1 MKYKNFEVLGSY
13 SLRDGGY
20 INFSM
25 GKNLELGTEI
35 NTYIHELFHMH
46 LTNCSNLGFL
56 LLLFEKECNLA
67 LEELDKSH
75 YNKIRELSTIIFN
88 RTVNVQEIYANNQEL
103 LWIEKNIN
111 LEIKKEFFE
120 RKPKYYQKYCSKMN
134 IITNNQNL
142 NNEEKR
148 YWIERICL
156 HSLNI
161 QIYSDEFLNS
171 LKSKKNLSEYFS
183 KENHPD
189 TRLDKALEKYSRNEN
204 FEETIEIKLHKCVF

>member
-1 MKYKNFEVLGSY
+1 
-13 SLRDGGY
+13 
-20 INFSM
+20 
-25 GKNLELGTEI
+25 
-35 NTYIHELFHMH
+35 
-46 LTNCSNLGFL
+46 
-56 LLLFEKECNLA
+56 
-67 LEELDKSH
+67 
-75 YNKIRELSTIIFN
+75 
-88 RTVNVQEIYANNQEL
+88 
-103 LWIEKNIN
+103 
-111 LEIKKEFFE
+111 
-120 RKPKYYQKYCSKMN
+120 MN

-204 FEETIEIKLHKCVF
+204 FEETIEIKLHKCVFRMKDMGIIKYLNKK